1 MNEIFNYN
9 EENNVIEIREKDD
22 MLIIEMFYKYIIDK
36 ELLDI

>member
-9 EENNVIEIREKDD
+9 EENNVIEISEKDD